1 MKIPFLNLYHAHN
14 EVQGELKLAYERV
27 ASSGQYILGKEVG
40 CFEEEFADYCEAQY
54 CIGVANGLEAI
65 HLILRAYNIGPGD
78 EVIVPSNTFIATWLA
93 VSFSGAKIVPVEPN
107 LNTFNIDPSLLE
119 LAITKKTKAIIA
131 VHLYGQP
138 SDMDPINQIAKK
150 YNLKVIED
158 AAQAQ
163 GATYKNK
170 KTGSLGNA
178 AAFSFYPGKNLG
190 ALGDAGAITTND
202 ESLAKKIRILSNY
215 GSKIKYSHEIKGFN
229 SRLDE
234 LQASFLRVK
243 LKILSSW
250 NKRRQSIATKY
261 LRDLEGL
268 DLIVPTVPVWC
279 EPVWHLFVIKTS
291 NREGLKKYLESVGI
305 QTMIHYPVPP
315 HMQEAYIDLNL
326 KEGSLPISESIH
338 KECLSLPIGPHLLE
352 EEYNF
357 IIKEINS
364 FFGKQ

>member
-1 MKIPFLNLYHAHN
+1 MKVPFLNLYLAN
-14 EVQGELKLAYERV
+14 KEVQDELKLAYERV
-27 ASSGQYILGKEVG
+27 TGSGQYILGQEVAF
-40 CFEEEFADYCEAQY
+40 FEEEFADYCEAQY
-54 CIGVANGLEAI
+54 CVGVGNGLEAI

-107 LNTFNIDPSLLE
+107 PNTFNIDANLLE
-119 LAITKKTKAIIA
+119 LAITQKTKAIIV

-202 ESLAKKIRILSNY
+202 ESLAKKIRTLSNY
-215 GSKIKYSHEIKGFN
+215 GSKVKYSHEIKGFN

-234 LQASFLRVK
+234 LQAAFLRVK
-243 LKILSSW
+243 LKILGTW
-250 NKRRQSIATKY
+250 NKRRQSFATKY
-261 LRDLEGL
+261 LNDLEGL
-268 DLIVPTVPVWC
+268 GLILPTVPEWC

-291 NREGLKKYLESVGI
+291 NREELKKHLESVGI

-315 HMQEAYIDLNL
+315 HMQEAYAELSL
-326 KEGSLPISESIH
+326 KEGSLPISEGIH